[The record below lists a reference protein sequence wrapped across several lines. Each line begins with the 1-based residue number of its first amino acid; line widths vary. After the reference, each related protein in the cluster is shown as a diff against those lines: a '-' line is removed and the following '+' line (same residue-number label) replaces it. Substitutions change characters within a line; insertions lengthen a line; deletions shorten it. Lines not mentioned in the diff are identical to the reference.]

1 MTVTTRPAPARTD
14 ESDPTVT
21 IGTTGVRRLGLGLT
35 AGSLA
40 WAGAMFMYGSNPV
53 DSAEIAV
60 TDLTGLAFQ
69 LGVFALLTTQLKTR
83 ATGTSRAAAA
93 LLKVEFVLLA
103 LASVWSLIHG
113 AVPAW
118 RDATWLAVLDAFW
131 PLSMLGMFIIGIKVA
146 FAGRWRGVAR
156 IWPLIAETWVVAV
169 APFFVLVGEHVSDI
183 VAPSHL
189 IIGYTTLGV
198 ILAARPHLTG
208 AR

>member
-69 LGVFALLTTQLKTR
+69 LGVFALLTTQLRTR

-103 LASVWSLIHG
+103 LASVWSLLHG

-118 RDATWLAVLDAFW
+118 RDETWLAVLDLFW
-131 PLSMLGMFIIGIKVA
+131 PLSMLGMFVIGVKIA

-156 IWPLIAETWVVAV
+156 VWPLVAETWAVVTV
-169 APFFVLVGEHVSDI
+169 PCFILLGQGVSDLVG
-183 VAPSHL
+183 PSHL
-189 IIGYTTLGV
+189 VVGYAALGV
-198 ILAARPHLTG
+198 ILAARPQLTG